1 MYIKKRIKRNMN
13 KEEDIEELYDE
24 LLKKYE
30 ASRNPTAVNKT
41 RENFAMDVHEKMK
54 QERIK
59 KIMNELGDAV
69 TKITSSSGD
78 KTKLYEKFNNLL
90 KDFKEENEYEY
101 SYGGKKNGKKRIV
114 KSERNS
120 KKSNKKKKRVAH
132 KKNKRTMRKMN

>member
-1 MYIKKRIKRNMN
+1 MYIKRNMN
-13 KEEDIEELYDE
+13 NEEDIEDLYDE
-24 LLKKYE
+24 LLKEYE
-30 ASRNPTAVNKT
+30 ASRNSTVNKT
-41 RENFAMDVHEKMK
+41 RKNFAMDVHEKMK

-78 KTKLYEKFNNLL
+78 KTKLYDKFNNLL
-90 KDFKEENEYEY
+90 EDFKEENKHEY
-101 SYGGKKNGKKRIV
+101 SYGGKKNGKKRMV

-132 KKNKRTMRKMN
+132 KKNKRTMRKRN